1 MLKEDTAEF
10 VLIARVIHSIDR
22 AGRRA
27 HEIRLIA
34 RVVAHEIRLIARVV
48 AHDNR
53 A

>member
-10 VLIARVIHSIDR
+10 VLIARVIRSIDR